1 MKFFKRLKRTTVLV
15 LALMLAATSSLAVYA
30 TVDYDS
36 SKDPVVSLSGMK
48 AYISEIV
55 QTINATIT
63 DISTRLSV
71 LELAYES
78 GSGPSS
84 GTEGSGATSES
95 IQALLDRIS
104 ALENKVGS
112 LEEDNTELQNQL
124 NTAKAQLEARLAK
137 LEADFAATQS
147 SISSLS
153 DEISSLRTQL
163 TATKT
168 DLATLSAN
176 FKQIADISTKLD
188 TLTYKINS
196 LTSEGG
202 DIAVL
207 KKQFASVK
215 AQFDELCDEVG
226 QIYKVVFLPY
236 GSIIHATEEDDTVLA
251 VLRSGSAV
259 AISPY
264 TTPGTIQGLND
275 LTGGTDLV
283 NGDALPLF
291 HNIMI
296 PRGGNDGRGIMITS
310 FEGAYIM
317 LGGDF
322 TIVTPQ

>member
-1 MKFFKRLKRTTVLV
+1 MKFFKKLKRTTVLM
-15 LALMLAATSSLAVYA
+15 LAIVIAATSSLAVYA

-48 AYISEIV
+48 AYISEVI
-55 QTINATIT
+55 QTINTTIA
-63 DISTRLSV
+63 DISSRLSI

-78 GSGPSS
+78 GGGPSS
-84 GTEGSGATSES
+84 GTPGGATSES

-104 ALENKVGS
+104 ALESKVGS
-112 LEEDNTELQNQL
+112 LEDGNEELQNQL

-137 LEADFAATQS
+137 LEADFAATQA

-153 DEISSLRTQL
+153 DDISSLRTQL

-188 TLTYKINS
+188 TLTYKVNS
-196 LTSEGG
+196 LTNEGG

-207 KKQFASVK
+207 KSQFASVK
-215 AQFDELCDEVG
+215 AQFDELVDAVA
-226 QIYKVVFLPY
+226 QIYEVVFLPY
-236 GSIIHATEEDDTVLA
+236 GSIVHATKEEDTVLA

-275 LTGGTDLV
+275 LTSGTDLV
-283 NGDALPLF
+283 NGDTLPLF